1 MYIAGIGEN
10 SIVDGEG
17 WRYVIF
23 FQGCLHK
30 CKECHNPE
38 TWKLNIGTKQSVQ
51 QIIDNLHK
59 FDDSGFFDITFS
71 GGDPFF
77 QAAEVK
83 ELARRLKEEGR
94 NIWAYTGFK
103 FDKFLEYIKDGGVET
118 KSLFTDT
125 DKPIVTED
133 MIELLQYVDVVVDG
147 RFDINK
153 RTVELPYRGST
164 NQRLIDVQESLK
176 KKKIVLYNID

>member
-38 TWKLNIGTKQSVQ
+38 TWKLNI
-51 QIIDNLHK
+51 
-59 FDDSGFFDITFS
+59 DSGFFDITFS